1 MPGRLARCP
10 ARWPAGGLPC
20 RRWQLGDRPAALLT
34 RGSHAAAGGL
44 LGAGG
49 ALLPSA
55 RRRRQR
61 PAPARPAGRPAVQG
75 AHVRHAAQALPH
87 PGGGTGGR
95 HWARLTHAHNH
106 ACATANLSHACP
118 PARSACLP
126 QAHRRWRGRWS
137 FTLAA
142 GLVVL
147 ATFWLL
153 LWLVCTDNGATSPTY
168 RRAAAV
174 RRRLEAAAAS
184 GGQQLP
190 HSRSLIHRA
199 RGKTSVP

>member
-1 MPGRLARCP
+1 MELAARCFPPHGGDGSAQRLHALLAGRLCKAHTCDT
-10 ARWPAGGLPC
+10 
-20 RRWQLGDRPAALLT
+20 RRKRSRTL
-34 RGSHAAAGGL
+34 
-44 LGAGG
+44 
-49 ALLPSA
+49 
-55 RRRRQR
+55 
-61 PAPARPAGRPAVQG
+61 AV
-75 AHVRHAAQALPH
+75 A
-87 PGGGTGGR
+87 
-95 HWARLTHAHNH
+95 
-106 ACATANLSHACP
+106 
-118 PARSACLP
+118 